1 MESSCRS
8 MMIDGLNKGVS
19 GVPRVSIGL
28 PVYNGEPF
36 LAQALAALQ
45 AQTACDWELI
55 ISDNAS
61 TDRTGEIAL
70 EAVRQDPRLRYHR
83 NPQNLGALAN
93 FLRVLELARGDYFMW
108 AAHDDRWSEEYVA
121 RLAARLDADPL
132 AVLATPQT
140 TYIGRD
146 GRPCDMPPDRPA
158 AGMSTTDNVR
168 VLLGDHA
175 TSWIYGLYR
184 TAWLRERAGDWRRY
198 DPWGGD
204 LLWLFEIALQHR
216 IVGDPRAVIYKRW
229 IPGGRYAPR
238 SLLAKSLW
246 RWEML
251 SGLASICWRYPQNAR
266 ERRVAIGAA
275 RGWYYDLCLRGRTRL
290 GTMSRCLR
298 HLAVDAVV
306 GPFYGLARLSGL
318 RRIRG

>member
-1 MESSCRS
+1 

-140 TYIGRD
+140 TYIGAD
-146 GRPCDMPPDRPA
+146 GQLDVVPPDRPA
-158 AGMSTTDNVR
+158 GGTSTIDNIR
-168 VLLGDHA
+168 ILLADNA
-175 TSWIYGLYR
+175 TSWIYGMYR
-184 TAWLRERAGDWRRY
+184 TDWLRARAGGWRRY
-198 DPWGGD
+198 DPLGGD
-204 LLWLFEIALQHR
+204 LLWLFEVALQHHV
-216 IVGDPRAVIYKRW
+216 VGDPQAVIYKRW
-229 IPGGRYAPR
+229 IVRQNFAPR
-238 SLLAKSLW
+238 SFVAKSLW
-246 RWEML
+246 RLEMAG
-251 SGLASICWRYPQNAR
+251 GLASICWHYPRTAE
-266 ERRVAIGAA
+266 ERRVAVAA
-275 RGWYYDLCLRGRTRL
+275 ALGWYYGLCLRGRSRL
-290 GTMSRCLR
+290 RSTLRCLR
-298 HLAVDAVV
+298 YGLLDALV
-306 GPFYGLARLSGL
+306 GPWYGLARLAGI
-318 RRIRG
+318 RRIRC